1 MKKIVIMSDNH
12 GDMNI
17 LTDIKVLEDD
27 ADYYIHC
34 GDSESYQLRDLDEF
48 VAVKGNNDWSLDLP
62 QTARLDIEG
71 RHLLITHGQFFGYFD
86 REKKM
91 LDFLKKYNGDVFNLR
106 TYTYASSKRRKWF
119 MAY

>member
-34 GDSESYQLRDLDEF
+34 GDSESYQLRDQM
-48 VAVKGNNDWSLDLP
+48 N
-62 QTARLDIEG
+62 
-71 RHLLITHGQFFGYFD
+71 LLQ
-86 REKKM
+86 
-91 LDFLKKYNGDVFNLR
+91 
-106 TYTYASSKRRKWF
+106 
-119 MAY
+119 